1 MATVSEVIA
10 GYLDAAGIG
19 HVFGYPGDPSVEVI
33 EALRRAGIQFV
44 LGRREGTAGLMALAY
59 AQITG
64 RPGIALS
71 TLGPGSSNM
80 INTVATAL
88 LDRVPVVAISGQIE
102 TRREAIFTHQVLNH
116 AQMFG
121 PVCKWTAELRANA
134 AGATLRRAFRTAT
147 AERPGPVHLTTPAD
161 VVGAEA
167 GDAEIR
173 LPPMRPAATA
183 VQVFADADVAADPLK
198 RLAAARR
205 PVIVAGIGALR
216 ARATAPLV
224 RLAEAAGVPVVV
236 SPMAK
241 GLMPEDHPYF
251 ASVLDMACND
261 VVWDF
266 LGQADLILCVGFDA
280 VELIKSWTPK
290 APVIHID
297 ATPNIDQVYPAEVE
311 IVGDPAT
318 VLATLADGWR
328 GEPRWREAEVAAHRD
343 TLARAYYEGRV
354 AGALNPTDVIDL
366 VRAAVPAAARATA
379 DVGSHKLLV
388 GQGWRTAVP
397 GGVLMTNGLS
407 SMGYAL
413 PAAIT
418 AALVEPER
426 PCVCFSGDGGLAMV
440 QSELS
445 LGAELKTAPLVVVF
459 CDDSLNRIE
468 LKQMR
473 RQYPAEGTRLMPVDV
488 ARAAEA
494 MGCHAHS
501 VDSGA
506 GLERALAER
515 RPTDRPTVIAARID
529 PAQYAA
535 QF

>member
-10 GYLDAAGIG
+10 GYLDAAEIG

-33 EALRRAGIQFV
+33 EAFRQAGIRFV

-59 AQITG
+59 SQVTG
-64 RPGIALS
+64 RPGVALS
-71 TLGPGSSNM
+71 TLGPGSSNLT
-80 INTVATAL
+80 NAVATAL
-88 LDRVPVVAISGQIE
+88 LDRVPLIAISGQIE
-102 TRREAIFTHQVLNH
+102 TRREAVFTHQVLDH
-116 AQMFG
+116 ARMFG
-121 PVCKWTAELRANA
+121 PISKWTAELRASA

-167 GDAEIR
+167 GDAAIA
-173 LPPMRPAATA
+173 LPPLRPAATA
-183 VQVFADADVAADPLK
+183 VQVFADPGVVADPLK

-216 ARATAPLV
+216 AGATAPLV
-224 RLAEAAGVPVVV
+224 RLAEAAGIPVVT

-266 LGQADLILCVGFDA
+266 LKGADLIVCAGFDA

-290 APVIHID
+290 APVVHID
-297 ATPNIDQVYPAEVE
+297 AIPNIDQVYPAEVE
-311 IVGDPAT
+311 VVGDVAAI
-318 VLATLADGWR
+318 LASLADGWQ
-328 GEPRWREAEVAAHRD
+328 GEPRWREAEVAEHRE
-343 TLARAYYEGRV
+343 TLSKAYYEGRV
-354 AGALNPTDVIDL
+354 AGALNPTDVIDQ
-366 VRAAVPAAARATA
+366 VRAAMPAESRATA

-388 GQGWRTAVP
+388 GQGWRTSVP

-407 SMGYAL
+407 SMGYSL
-413 PAAIT
+413 PGAIT

-426 PCVCFSGDGGLAMV
+426 PCVCFTGDGGLAMV
-440 QSELS
+440 QSELA

-473 RQYPAEGTRLMPVDV
+473 RQYPAEGTRMMPVDV

-494 MGCHAHS
+494 MNCHALAA
-501 VDSGA
+501 DSPA
-506 GLERALAER
+506 SLDAALAQS

-529 PAQYAA
+529 PQQYAA

>member
-10 GYLDAAGIG
+10 SYLGAAKIG
-19 HVFGYPGDPSVEVI
+19 HVFGYPGDPNVEVI
-33 EALRRAGIQFV
+33 EALRRAGIRFV

-59 AQITG
+59 AHITG
-64 RPGIALS
+64 RPGIAMS

-80 INTVATAL
+80 VNSVATAL
-88 LDRVPVVAISGQIE
+88 LDRVPLLAISGQIE
-102 TRREAIFTHQVLNH
+102 TRREAVFTHQVLNH

-121 PVCKWTAELRANA
+121 PVSKWTAELRANA
-134 AGATLRRAFRTAT
+134 AGSTLRRAFRTAM
-147 AERPGPVHLTTPAD
+147 AERPGPVHLTTSAD

-167 GDAEIR
+167 GDAEVS
-173 LPPMRPAATA
+173 LPPLYPAASA
-183 VQVFADADVAADPLK
+183 VQVFADPGVAADPLK
-198 RLAAARR
+198 RLMASRR

-251 ASVLDMACND
+251 ASILDMACNE

-266 LGQADLILCVGFDA
+266 LNAADLILCVGFDA
-280 VELIKSWTPK
+280 VELIKSWSPK
-290 APVIHID
+290 APVVHID
-297 ATPNIDQVYPAEVE
+297 WSANADQVYPAEVE
-311 IVGDPAT
+311 VVGNPAT
-318 VLATLADGWR
+318 VLAALADGWR
-328 GEPRWREAEVAAHRD
+328 GEPRWREGEVADHRA
-343 TLARAYYEGRV
+343 TLSRAYFQGRV
-354 AGALNPTDVIDL
+354 EGALNPTDVIDL
-366 VRAAVPAAARATA
+366 VRAAMPADSRATA

-388 GQGWRTAVP
+388 GQGWRTSVP

-407 SMGYAL
+407 SMGFAL
-413 PAAIT
+413 PGAIT

-426 PCVCFSGDGGLAMV
+426 PCVCFTGDGGLAMV

-473 RQYPAEGTRLMPVDV
+473 RQYPAEGTRMMPVDI
-488 ARAAEA
+488 AKAAEA
-494 MGCHAHS
+494 MNCHAHS
-501 VDSGA
+501 VDSRA
-506 GLERALAER
+506 TLERALAAP
-515 RPTDRPTVIAARID
+515 RPADRPTVIAARID

>member
-10 GYLDAAGIG
+10 GYLNAADIG
-19 HVFGYPGDPSVEVI
+19 HVFGYPGDPNVEVI
-33 EALRRAGIQFV
+33 EALRQSGIRFV

-59 AQITG
+59 AQVTG
-64 RPGIALS
+64 RPGVAMS

-80 INTVATAL
+80 VNCVATAL
-88 LDRVPVVAISGQIE
+88 LDRVPLLAISGQIE
-102 TRREAIFTHQVLNH
+102 TRREAVFTHQVLNH

-121 PVCKWTAELRANA
+121 PVSKWKAEIRAA
-134 AGATLRRAFRTAT
+134 SAGATLRRAFRTAT

-161 VVGAEA
+161 VVGADA
-167 GDAEIR
+167 GDSAIL
-173 LPPMRPAATA
+173 LPPMRPTASA
-183 VQVFADADVAADPLK
+183 VQVFADTGVVADPLK

-205 PVIVAGIGALR
+205 PIVVAGIGAIR
-216 ARATAPLV
+216 AQATAPLV
-224 RLAEAAGVPVVV
+224 RLAEAAGLPVIV
-236 SPMAK
+236 SAMAK
-241 GLMPEDHPYF
+241 GLMPEDHRYF

-266 LGQADLILCVGFDA
+266 LNGADLILCVGFDA

-297 ATPNIDQVYPAEVE
+297 WTPNIDQVYPAEVE
-311 IVGDPAT
+311 VVGDPAT
-318 VLATLADGWR
+318 ILAAMADGWR
-328 GEPRWREAEVAAHRD
+328 GEARWSEAEVASHRA
-343 TLARAYYEGRV
+343 TLASAYYDGRV
-354 AGALNPTDVIDL
+354 AGALNPTDVIDQ
-366 VRAAVPAAARATA
+366 VRAAMPAATRATA

-388 GQGWRTAVP
+388 GQGWRTSVP
-397 GGVLMTNGLS
+397 TGVLMTNGLS

-413 PAAIT
+413 PGAIA
-418 AALVEPER
+418 AALVEPQR
-426 PCVCFSGDGGLAMV
+426 PCVCFTGDGGLAMV
-440 QSELS
+440 QSELA
-445 LGAELKTAPLVVVF
+445 LGAELKTSPLVVVF

-473 RQYPAEGTRLMPVDV
+473 RQYPAEGTRMMPVDV

-494 MGCHAHS
+494 MGCLGHT
-501 VDSGA
+501 VDDA
-506 GLERALAER
+506 AALDRALAAA
-515 RPTDRPTVIAARID
+515 RPDDRPTVIAARID

>member
-1 MATVSEVIA
+1 MASVSEVIA
-10 GYLDAAGIG
+10 GYLGAAGIG

-33 EALRRAGIQFV
+33 EAMRKAGIRFV

-59 AQITG
+59 AQVTG
-64 RPGIALS
+64 RPGVALS

-80 INTVATAL
+80 TNAVATAL
-88 LDRVPVVAISGQIE
+88 LDRVPLVAISGQIE
-102 TRREAIFTHQVLNH
+102 TRREAVFTHQVLNH

-121 PVCKWTAELRANA
+121 PISKWTAELRAGA

-167 GDAEIR
+167 GDDTIS
-173 LPPMRPAATA
+173 LPPMRPVATA
-183 VQVFADADVAADPLK
+183 VQVFADPGVAADPLK

-216 ARATAPLV
+216 ARATGPLV
-224 RLAEAAGVPVVV
+224 RLAEAAGVPVIV

-266 LGQADLILCVGFDA
+266 LKGADLIVCAGFDA
-280 VELIKSWTPK
+280 VELIKNWTPK

-297 ATPNIDQVYPAEVE
+297 AIPNIDQVYPAEVE
-311 IVGDPAT
+311 VVGDVAAI
-318 VLATLADGWR
+318 LAALADGWQ
-328 GEPRWREAEVAAHRD
+328 GEARWSEAGVAEHRE
-343 TLARAYYEGRV
+343 TLSAAYYQGRV
-354 AGALNPTDVIDL
+354 SGVLNPTDVIDQ
-366 VRAAVPAAARATA
+366 VRAALPAGTRATA

-388 GQGWRTAVP
+388 GQGWRTTLP

-418 AALVEPER
+418 AALVEPAR

-445 LGAELKTAPLVVVF
+445 LGTELEVAPLVVVF

-473 RQYPAEGTRLMPVDV
+473 RQYPAEGTRLMPIDV

-494 MGCHAHS
+494 MGCHAHG
-501 VDSGA
+501 VDSRA
-506 GLERALAER
+506 DLDRALAAD
-515 RPTDRPTVIAARID
+515 RPRDRPTVIAARID